1 MKMNQDHPMDDPRL
15 TAYALNELEGA
26 DRDAVEELLKNDPAA
41 RQTVEEIRA
50 TADMLHTEFARE
62 AGPALDETRR
72 RAIQDSVQDNNPTQ
86 GRSRR
91 PPILWKLAVA
101 ACLCLLMG
109 AAVFT
114 ALKGGH
120 KEFGSEKAAPGARD
134 VARLKAG
141 TNIRNLRAGKMVQ
154 LDAPSP
160 ANGPS
165 GEVTPSAS
173 APRGRIY
180 SNGKD
185 GDIRARRENVFD
197 RVAEK
202 KSGHAVAALRA
213 YSLSVKGKHPAPAP
227 GFLPSFS
234 KNNKSEL
241 LDIDANVER
250 EGDRKRPPTGGWDN
264 SIHNT
269 EAYDRIVENPFTRV
283 TQDALST
290 FSIDV
295 DTASYSNARRFLNQ
309 KQLPPRGAVRIE
321 EFVNYFTYNY
331 ADPIDEHPFSA
342 HVEVAGCP
350 WNPAHRLVRVGLK
363 GREVP
368 LSERPASNLVF
379 LLDVSG
385 SMQPANKL
393 PLVRRSMKMLLE
405 QLSGRDRVAIAVYA
419 GASGLVL
426 PSTPCNE
433 TGAIHHAIDNLNA
446 GGSTNGG
453 AGIKLAYDVAVK
465 NFIKG
470 GVNRVILCTDGD
482 FNVGVTNNSELV
494 RLVEAKAKT
503 GVFLSVL
510 GFGMGNYK
518 DARLEKLADKGNGN
532 YAYIDTQ
539 REAKKVLVD
548 QMAGTLIAIAKDVK
562 IQIEFNPRQVE
573 AFRLLGYENR
583 ILAHQDF
590 RDDTKDAGEIGSG
603 HTVTALYEIIPA
615 GQRVEAPGVKA
626 MKYQARNVL
635 KPAAASNEVL
645 TLWLRYKKPE
655 GKVGLEMEVPVT
667 DHGLTYTQASRD
679 FKFAASVAAFAMI
692 LRDSKY
698 KGIATCAQV
707 LELAEEGKGQDT
719 NGHRAE
725 FLELVQKAKGLKR

>member
-15 TAYALNELEGA
+15 TAYALNELEGEE
-26 DRDAVEELLKNDPAA
+26 RDAVEELLKNDPAA
-41 RQTVEEIRA
+41 RQAVEEIRA
-50 TADMLHTEFARE
+50 TADRLHTALARE
-62 AGPALDETRR
+62 SGPALDETRR
-72 RAIQDSVQDNNPTQ
+72 RAIQDSVPVK
-86 GRSRR
+86 GRSRGAS
-91 PPILWKLAVA
+91 ILWKVAVA
-101 ACLCLLMG
+101 ACFCLLMG

-114 ALKGGH
+114 ALKEGH
-120 KEFGSEKAAPGARD
+120 REFGSEKAAPVARD
-134 VARLKAG
+134 VARLKA
-141 TNIRNLRAGKMVQ
+141 TNDKGGVADMTSSG
-154 LDAPSP
+154 LDSGSVGLPIKNIQSP
-160 ANGPS
+160 APGALYND
-165 GEVTPSAS
+165 GEA
-173 APRGRIY
+173 
-180 SNGKD
+180 
-185 GDIRARRENVFD
+185 GDVRARRENVFD
-197 RVAEK
+197 RLAEK
-202 KSGHAVAALRA
+202 KSDQTVAALSA
-213 YSLSVKGKHPAPAP
+213 YSLNVKGKNPAP

-241 LDIDANVER
+241 LDLDANVEC
-250 EGDRKRPPTGGWDN
+250 EGDRKRAPTPGYEDT
-264 SIHNT
+264 IHNT

-331 ADPIDEHPFSA
+331 ADPIDAHPFSA

-368 LSERPASNLVF
+368 KSERPASNLVF

-393 PLVRRSMKMLLE
+393 PLVRRSMKMLVE
-405 QLSGRDRVAIAVYA
+405 QLAGRDRVAIAVYA

-433 TGAIHHAIDNLNA
+433 VGAIHAAIGNLNA

-453 AGIKLAYDVAVK
+453 AGIKLAYGVAVK
-465 NFIKG
+465 NFIQG

-482 FNVGVTNNSELV
+482 FNVGVTDNSELV
-494 RLVEAKAKT
+494 RLVEEKAKT

-539 REAKKVLVD
+539 REARKVLVD
-548 QMAGTLIAIAKDVK
+548 QMAGTLITIAKDVK
-562 IQIEFNPRQVE
+562 IQIEFNPGKVE

-583 ILAHQDF
+583 VLAHQDF
-590 RDDTKDAGEIGSG
+590 RDDTRDAGEIGSG
-603 HTVTALYEIIPA
+603 HTVTAFYEIIPA

-635 KPAAASNEVL
+635 KPAAASEEVL

-655 GKVGLEMEVPVT
+655 GKVGLEMEVPVA

-679 FKFAASVAAFAMI
+679 FKFAASVAAFAML

-707 LELAEEGKGQDT
+707 LELAEEGKGQDL